1 LLGFRRELVHV
12 ERIYS
17 SFIGVIY
24 ENSSQKMALFTSFG
38 VVGLGILLRV
48 CGFSMGLH
56 EFMSWRPEFVT
67 PLTSFNRRESK

>member
-1 LLGFRRELVHV
+1 
-12 ERIYS
+12 
-17 SFIGVIY
+17 
-24 ENSSQKMALFTSFG
+24 MALGASLG

-67 PLTSFNRRESK
+67 PLTSFNRRESTKTTERLVCRWLTILFPRALAGIALPQP